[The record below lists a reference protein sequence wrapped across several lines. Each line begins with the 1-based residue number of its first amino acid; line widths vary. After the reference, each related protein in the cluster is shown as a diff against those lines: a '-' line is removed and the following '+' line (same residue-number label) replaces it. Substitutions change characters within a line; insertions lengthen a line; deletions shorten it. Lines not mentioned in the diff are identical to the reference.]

1 MKKLQLALGAI
12 LVVCP
17 VMANASLIQDVYI
30 VGDTED
36 TFIGTFTFPNERQVP
51 NPQGLVD
58 YLGGPAT
65 CDFPNTDV
73 PELDPCS
80 PLSFAPDFDSFPP
93 LGDLD
98 GTGIGIPEPSTLFG
112 GWVIEDGTLT
122 GIFAWLYF
130 GFTDPA
136 TQAQRWLTLVFA
148 GNRAC
153 GTVEDRTLGLVEC
166 FQTYPDDIL
175 TVRYEP
181 VGVPEPGSLALLGV
195 GLVGIG
201 VARRKKK

>member
-1 MKKLQLALGAI
+1 VSSDGECLADPGRLYRRRHGRYVHRDFHFSQRA
-12 LVVCP
+12 P
-17 VMANASLIQDVYI
+17 
-30 VGDTED
+30 GTE
-36 TFIGTFTFPNERQVP
+36 P
-51 NPQGLVD
+51 
-58 YLGGPAT
+58 
-65 CDFPNTDV
+65 
-73 PELDPCS
+73 
-80 PLSFAPDFDSFPP
+80 DSFPP

-195 GLVGIG
+195 GLVDIG